1 MDTLKDTPHLTRPEG
16 AMPED
21 FHLSRRGI
29 AGLFFFGYAAAVS
42 PVNAQAITTPDAG
55 LFTKTLTIPPLHD
68 EGGYQ
73 IPAFV
78 AMPSAPGRHKV
89 ILVVNEVFGLHD
101 WIRDICPRFAQQGYC
116 ALAIDYF
123 ARKGNAPATTD
134 MKALMAL
141 VSQATYP
148 QVMDDI
154 KAQLAWLK
162 SEPNIGQ
169 PGIGQSGGGAFADTD
184 HIGITGFCWGG
195 TPVWMAAASLPE
207 IKAGVAFYGR
217 LEKPDDATEN
227 RPWPSD
233 IAATLTK
240 PVLGFYAEGDKGISL
255 DSVARMNALLAAS
268 GKTPSHLVVM
278 PNAQH
283 GFMAD
288 YRPSYNADDA
298 RAAWSQA
305 LDWFAKYV

>member
-1 MDTLKDTPHLTRPEG
+1 MDTQLNLTRPEG
-16 AMPED
+16 SEPED
-21 FHLSRRGI
+21 FHLSRRGVAGLGI
-29 AGLFFFGYAAAVS
+29 SGLFFFGYAAAVS
-42 PVNAQAITTPDAG
+42 PVNAEAITTPDTG
-55 LFTKTLTIPPLHD
+55 LFTKNLTIPPLTA

-78 AMPSAPGRHKV
+78 AMPATPGKHKV
-89 ILVVNEVFGLHD
+89 IIVVNEVFGLHD
-101 WIRDICPRFAQQGYC
+101 WIRDICRRFAQQGYC
-116 ALAIDYF
+116 ALAIDFF

-148 QVMDDI
+148 QVMDDL
-154 KAQLAWLK
+154 KAQINWLK

-169 PGIGQSGGGAFADTD
+169 PGGAAFADTD

-195 TPVWMAAASLPE
+195 TPVWMAAATLPE

-217 LEKPDDATEN
+217 LEKPDNATET

-240 PVLGFYAEGDKGISL
+240 PVLGFYADGDKGITL
-255 DSVARMNALLAAS
+255 DSVARMNDALKAS
-268 GKTPSHLVVM
+268 GKTPSHLVVV

-288 YRPSYNADDA
+288 YRPSYSADGA
-298 RAAWSQA
+298 KMAWSQT
-305 LDWFAKYV
+305 LDWFGKYV

>member
-1 MDTLKDTPHLTRPEG
+1 METPLNLTRPEG
-16 AMPED
+16 AQPRD
-21 FHLSRRGI
+21 FHLSRRGV

-42 PVNAQAITTPDAG
+42 PVNAEAITTPDTG
-55 LFTKTLTIPPLHD
+55 LFTKNLTIPPLHD

-78 AMPSAPGRHKV
+78 AMPATPGKHKV
-89 ILVVNEVFGLHD
+89 IIVVNEVFGLHD
-101 WIRDICPRFAQQGYC
+101 WIRDICRRLAQAGYC

-123 ARKGNAPATTD
+123 ARKGNAPATSD

-154 KAQLAWLK
+154 KAQLNWLK

-169 PGIGQSGGGAFADTD
+169 PGGGAFADTD

-195 TPVWMAAASLPE
+195 TPVWMAAATLPE

-217 LEKPDDATEN
+217 LEKPADSTDT

-233 IAATLTK
+233 IAASLTK
-240 PVLGFYAEGDKGISL
+240 PVLGFYADGDKGISL
-255 DSVARMNALLAAS
+255 DSVARMNDTLKAS

-288 YRPSYNADDA
+288 YRPSYSAE
-298 RAAWSQA
+298 AAKSAWPQL

>member
-1 MDTLKDTPHLTRPEG
+1 METPFNLTRPEG
-16 AMPED
+16 SSPED
-21 FHLSRRGI
+21 FHVSRRGI

-42 PVNAQAITTPDAG
+42 PVNAEAITTPDTG
-55 LFTKTLTIPPLHD
+55 LFTKNLTIPPLHD
-68 EGGYQ
+68 AGGYQ

-78 AMPSAPGRHKV
+78 AMPQAPGKHKV
-89 ILVVNEVFGLHD
+89 VLVVNEVFGLHD
-101 WIRDICPRFAQQGYC
+101 WIRDICRRLAQQGYC

-141 VSQATYP
+141 VSQAAYP

-154 KAQLAWLK
+154 KAQIAWLK

-169 PGIGQSGGGAFADTD
+169 PGGSAFADTG

-195 TPVWMAAASLPE
+195 TPVWMAAATLPE

-217 LEKPDDATEN
+217 LEKPADATED
-227 RPWPSD
+227 RPWPID

-240 PVLGFYAEGDKGISL
+240 PVLGFYADGDKGISL
-255 DSVARMNALLAAS
+255 DSVAKMNAALKAA

-288 YRPSYNADDA
+288 YRPSYSAD
-298 RAAWSQA
+298 AAKSAWPQL